1 MTLSPWSIPA
11 VSIKMKKRKGYLAP
25 TLVVAFL
32 VLYYVGMAVI
42 FICVPGIPGW
52 VRALLCPI
60 PLLMCAVA
68 VGVLIQRIREI
79 RSGEED
85 DLDQY

>member
-1 MTLSPWSIPA
+1 
-11 VSIKMKKRKGYLAP
+11 MKKKGYLAP

-32 VLYYVGMAVI
+32 MLYYGGMAAMFV
-42 FICVPGIPGW
+42 CVPGIPGW
-52 VRALLCPI
+52 AKALLCLI
-60 PLLMCAVA
+60 PLAVCAVA
-68 VGVLIQRIREI
+68 VGVLVQRIREI

>member
-1 MTLSPWSIPA
+1 
-11 VSIKMKKRKGYLAP
+11 MKKKGYLAP

-32 VLYYVGMAVI
+32 MLYYGGMAAVLV
-42 FICVPGIPGW
+42 CVPGISGW
-52 VRALLCPI
+52 GKALLCLV
-60 PLLMCAVA
+60 PLAVCSVA
-68 VGVLIQRIREI
+68 VYVLVQRIREI

>member
-1 MTLSPWSIPA
+1 
-11 VSIKMKKRKGYLAP
+11 MKKSKYLAP
-25 TLVVAFL
+25 TLVVIFL
-32 VLYYVGMAVI
+32 ILYYGGMAAL
-42 FICVPGIPGW
+42 FMGVPGISGW
-52 VRALLCPI
+52 IKVLLCLV
-60 PLLMCAVA
+60 PLAVCALA

>member
-1 MTLSPWSIPA
+1 M
-11 VSIKMKKRKGYLAP
+11 AP

-32 VLYYVGMAVI
+32 MLYYGSMAAMFV
-42 FICVPGIPGW
+42 CVPGIPGW
-52 VRALLCPI
+52 AKALLCLI
-60 PLLMCAVA
+60 PLAVCAVA
-68 VGVLIQRIREI
+68 VGVLVQRIREI